1 MSENF
6 PLNGKITIEKTKW
19 EDTHSNDLIYKAY
32 TGMQEKC

>member
-6 PLNGKITIEKTKW
+6 PLNGKITRKTKW
-19 EDTHSNDLIYKAY
+19 EDTHSNDLFYKAY